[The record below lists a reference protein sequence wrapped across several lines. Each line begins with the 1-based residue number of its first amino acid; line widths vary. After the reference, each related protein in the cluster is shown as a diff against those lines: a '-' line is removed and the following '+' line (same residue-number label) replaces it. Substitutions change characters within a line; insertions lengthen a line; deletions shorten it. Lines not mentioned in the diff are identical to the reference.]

1 MKFEDAPPGWM
12 APRFLPSDTPPAR
25 SSSSRA
31 VVPIGTQYTPGR
43 STWPETAKNF
53 SPACSAPS
61 GRPRPADFHQSAPR
75 RAMAVTWANVS
86 TEFISVGW
94 PCRP

>member
-12 APRFLPSDTPPAR
+12 APSVLPSDTPPAR

-53 SPACSAPS
+53 SPACSRRLA
-61 GRPRPADFHQSAPR
+61 GRPCAFHQAAPR
-75 RAMAVTWANVS
+75 RAMTGTWANVS

>member
-1 MKFEDAPPGWM
+1 MKLEEAPPGWM
-12 APRFLPSDTPPAR
+12 APSGRPPDTPPAR

-53 SPACSAPS
+53 SPACSSPFLP
-61 GRPRPADFHQSAPR
+61 GRPCAFHQAAPR
-75 RAMAVTWANVS
+75 SAMTGTCANVS
-86 TEFISVGW
+86 TEFISVGL